1 METQAASAGLKR
13 LYKSRRD
20 KIIDGVCGGIAEYF
34 NVDATI
40 IRILFVAMAFLGG
53 AGVILYLV
61 GMVLMPANPEHLAS
75 GAVSAGREKNLT
87 LVWGSILVVLG
98 VVLLLSNLGLFA
110 FYRVWEMSWGIVFA
124 AALILLGLAIISRER
139 RIVSSGS
146 TEAAAPQSGAAAE
159 VPGPELKRSRTNRKF
174 FGVCGGLG
182 SYFRVDP
189 TVARILFVVVGLA
202 SFGLALLVYLLL
214 AILMPKEEIQQ
225 QTVS

>member
-20 KIIDGVCGGIAEYF
+20 KMIDGVCGGIAEYF

-75 GAVSAGREKNLT
+75 GAVLAGREKNLT

-159 VPGPELKRSRTNRKF
+159 APGPELKRSRTNRKF

-189 TVARILFVVVGLA
+189 TVVRILFVVVGLA